1 MSQALTTLVFV
12 LMCVLGGLSSLYV
25 VIALPVMTVWK
36 IYRKARYGER
46 ITG

>member
-12 LMCVLGGLSSLYV
+12 LMCILGGFSSLYV
-25 VIALPVMTVWK
+25 VIALPVMIVWK
-36 IYRKARYGER
+36 IYRRVRYGEK